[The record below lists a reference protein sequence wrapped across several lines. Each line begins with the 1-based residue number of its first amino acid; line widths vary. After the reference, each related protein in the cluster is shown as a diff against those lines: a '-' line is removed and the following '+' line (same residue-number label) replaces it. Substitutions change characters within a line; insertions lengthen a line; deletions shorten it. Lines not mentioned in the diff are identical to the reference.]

1 MDQKNVWV
9 KKIGGKNDCG
19 VKQKF
24 GKKKFLGQTKFWVK
38 KKFWVKNF
46 VAHIIFGLKIFG

>member
-46 VAHIIFGLKIFG
+46 VAHMIFGLKIFG